1 MRTTL
6 DIDDRLMEA
15 LIARLP
21 GLTKTKAVEIAIG
34 EYVRRGA
41 VDWLLENA
49 GKLELED
56 VSAEMRA
63 KDRRVAA
70 ARAGHVLWSFDSDF
84 ERIQP
89 VVDGLALYG

>member
-1 MRTTL
+1 MASKFANLPDRIWHIHGMRTTL

-15 LIARLP
+15 LMTRHP
-21 GLTKTKAVEIAIG
+21 GATKTKAVEIAIG

-56 VSAEMRA
+56 VSGEMRA
-63 KDRRVAA
+63 EDRQV
-70 ARAGHVLWSFDSDF
+70 
-84 ERIQP
+84 
-89 VVDGLALYG
+89 

>member
-15 LIARLP
+15 LMTRHP
-21 GLTKTKAVEIAIG
+21 GVTKTKAVEIAIG

-56 VSAEMRA
+56 VSTQMRA
-63 KDRRVAA
+63 KDRRA
-70 ARAGHVLWSFDSDF
+70 
-84 ERIQP
+84 
-89 VVDGLALYG
+89 

>member
-15 LIARLP
+15 LIARHP

-34 EYVRRGA
+34 EHVRRGA

-49 GKLELED
+49 GKLELKD
-56 VSAEMRA
+56 ISAEMRA
-63 KDRRVAA
+63 KDRRV
-70 ARAGHVLWSFDSDF
+70 
-84 ERIQP
+84 
-89 VVDGLALYG
+89 

>member
-15 LIARLP
+15 LMTRHP
-21 GLTKTKAVEIAIG
+21 GETKTKAVEIAIG

-41 VDWLLENA
+41 VDWLLDNA

-63 KDRRVAA
+63 KDRRV
-70 ARAGHVLWSFDSDF
+70 
-84 ERIQP
+84 
-89 VVDGLALYG
+89 

>member
-15 LIARLP
+15 LMTRHP
-21 GLTKTKAVEIAIG
+21 GVTKTKAVEIAIR

-49 GKLELED
+49 GTLELED
-56 VSAEMRA
+56 ASAEMRA
-63 KDRRVAA
+63 RDRQV
-70 ARAGHVLWSFDSDF
+70 
-84 ERIQP
+84 
-89 VVDGLALYG
+89 